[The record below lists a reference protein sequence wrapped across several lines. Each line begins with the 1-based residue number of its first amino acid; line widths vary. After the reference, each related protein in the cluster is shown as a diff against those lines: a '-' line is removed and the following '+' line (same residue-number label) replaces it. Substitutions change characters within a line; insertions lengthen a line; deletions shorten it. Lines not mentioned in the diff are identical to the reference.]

1 MKAKMFFLILFVVLP
16 AGLIAQATDC
26 NDPNVTPQINAAAQR
41 QWESR
46 KSPVYQDAT
55 DLAKT
60 LNERGIHVQC
70 IRRSVGERVFA
81 GEKGAAWFRT
91 DQGVF
96 DVWFLPKPE
105 TFAKLEIDE
114 QRENGRY
121 LYTFRGTPQ
130 MPQTMDSARQI
141 FFVHSGNVLFQI
153 WGNGKL
159 ATSLRNAFPTP

>member
-96 DVWFLPKPE
+96 DVWFLPQAGDLCKIRNRRTAGEWP
-105 TFAKLEIDE
+105 IPV
-114 QRENGRY
+114 Y
-121 LYTFRGTPQ
+121 V
-130 MPQTMDSARQI
+130 S
-141 FFVHSGNVLFQI
+141 
-153 WGNGKL
+153 
-159 ATSLRNAFPTP
+159 RNAANAANNGQRQTNLFCAFRECPFPNMG